1 MYEITEPFKKGKK
14 KKKKK
19 KLVSYLVRC
28 ANIYRAQFY
37 FYPFL
42 FSLLREEILKKR
54 GKYFVPEL
62 STYED
67 VGGFR
72 VNVNVQ
78 INFLI
83 KDPLL

>member
-42 FSLLREEILKKR
+42 FSLLREEILKKKGEIFCSRIKYVR
-54 GKYFVPEL
+54 GRW
-62 STYED
+62 
-67 VGGFR
+67 GF
-72 VNVNVQ
+72 
-78 INFLI
+78 
-83 KDPLL
+83 